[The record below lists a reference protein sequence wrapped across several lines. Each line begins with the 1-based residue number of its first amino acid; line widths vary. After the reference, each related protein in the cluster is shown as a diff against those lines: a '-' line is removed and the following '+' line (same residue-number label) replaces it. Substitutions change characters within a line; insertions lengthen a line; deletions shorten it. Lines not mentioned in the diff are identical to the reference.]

1 MNSPAELSALA
12 LDLHEA
18 RAAFREALAAQ
29 DRAFAR
35 LENSTAENVAAN
47 ERAHRACI
55 RATNKAGAHAAALHC
70 RLISRDF
77 PAR

>member
-1 MNSPAELSALA
+1 MITAAELSALA
-12 LDLHEA
+12 LDVQEA
-18 RAAFREALAAQ
+18 RAAFREARAAQ

-55 RATNKAGAHAAALHC
+55 QATNKAAAHAAALHS
-70 RLISRDF
+70 RLRL
-77 PAR
+77 AR